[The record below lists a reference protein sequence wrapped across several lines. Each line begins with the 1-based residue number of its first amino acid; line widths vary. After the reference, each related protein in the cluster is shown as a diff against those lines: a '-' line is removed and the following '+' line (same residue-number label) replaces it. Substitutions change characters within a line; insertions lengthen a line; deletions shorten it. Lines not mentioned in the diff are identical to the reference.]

1 MRFVLKG
8 AYSCARIYVSRASSE
23 ALAAAIAD
31 FRSDVHKIT
40 GSTPRLLRK
49 RPLENAVILE
59 IAPEHFP
66 QDAWENCIV
75 RFEKHNIL
83 RIIGSDERGVIFGI
97 YEFIE
102 KYLGVDP
109 LYLWT
114 GTKHPKHN
122 LLQWNNIDINLG
134 NPDFKFRGIFINDE
148 DLLTGWKIGGKR
160 EMDFYP
166 FYSTVIHETTAEMLA
181 ETFVRLRYNMVIPA
195 SFVNI
200 QNPDEEMLVKVFSR
214 RGLFITMHH
223 VEPLGVSAFG
233 FKDYWKKRGK
243 EYPYSYIQSHEQLM
257 EVWRA
262 SITKWKQ
269 YHNIIW
275 QLGLR
280 GIADN
285 PIWATDKS
293 VPDDDKSR
301 ADLINNA
308 IAEQIFLL
316 EEVLGE
322 RPKYMTTTL
331 WYEGSYLNRL
341 GLLKLPDDVCEIYA
355 DNCAGWRMQDD
366 FRNAPC
372 RSGVRRG
379 AYLHQAVILGTHL
392 AQALP
397 PSKIQEVLS
406 EIHAKGANDY
416 VIFNCSNVR
425 EFIFGIGAAAEMTQS
440 LQPFTPE
447 GYLHRWVSRHFSCCQ
462 EKIGELY
469 KRYFNAFEKNENG
482 VAFFTDG
489 LIEWNIHFL
498 LDILEKRLDIF
509 SVKPPE
515 TNPLMQDMFVFIDD
529 AKLRHE
535 TLLRQE
541 TAMRSVLEKAKEC
554 RSRLPKRERSLWYA
568 QMVYPAQL
576 ICSMTAHARL
586 LLEACFALSKND
598 TDGLNRNIDNAIAE
612 LQELKNAIH
621 EYTRGKFRNWYA
633 DCRKINL
640 SALLNRT
647 KALTTK
653 K

>member
-8 AYSCARIYVSRASSE
+8 AHSCARIYVSGVSSE

-31 FRSDVHKIT
+31 FRSDVRKIT
-40 GSTPRLLRK
+40 GFTPRLLQK
-49 RPLENAVILE
+49 CPQENAVILE
-59 IAPEHFP
+59 IAPENFP

-75 RFEKHNIL
+75 RSEKHNIL
-83 RIIGSDERGVIFGI
+83 RIVGSDERGVIFGI

-109 LYLWT
+109 LHLWT
-114 GTKHPKHN
+114 GTPYPRCN
-122 LLQWNNIDINLG
+122 LLVWKKIYIRLI
-134 NPDFKFRGIFINDE
+134 NPDFRFRGIFINDE
-148 DLLTGWKIGGKR
+148 DLLTGWRIGGKR

-181 ETFVRLRYNMVIPA
+181 ETFIRLRYNMVIPA

-200 QNPDEEMLVKVFSR
+200 QNPDEEMLVRVFSR

-233 FKDYWKKRGK
+233 FKAYWKKRGK
-243 EYPYSYIQSHEQLM
+243 EYPYSYIQSHEQLL

-262 SITKWKQ
+262 SAQKWSQ
-269 YHNIIW
+269 YPNVIW

-285 PIWATDKS
+285 PIWATDNS
-293 VPDDDKSR
+293 VPDDDRSR

-308 IAEQIFLL
+308 IAEQISLL

-366 FRNAPC
+366 FRDAPW
-372 RSGVRRG
+372 RYGARRG

-397 PSKIQEVLS
+397 PSKIKEVLS
-406 EIHAKGANDY
+406 DIYAKGANQY

-425 EFIFGIGAAAEMTQS
+425 EFIFGIGAAAEMTRC
-440 LQPFTPE
+440 LRGFTPDE
-447 GYLHRWVSRHFSCCQ
+447 YLHRWTRRHFSCLQ
-462 EKIGELY
+462 ERIAELY
-469 KRYFNAFEKNENG
+469 KRYFNAFEKNEKG
-482 VAFFTDG
+482 VAYFTDG
-489 LIEWNIHFL
+489 LLEWNAHIL

-529 AKLRHE
+529 AKLRHA
-535 TLLRQE
+535 TLLQQE
-541 TAMRSVLEKAKEC
+541 TAMRFVLAEAKEC
-554 RSRLPKRERSLWYA
+554 HSHLPKQERSLWYA

-576 ICSMTAHARL
+576 MCSMTAHNRL
-586 LLEACFALSKND
+586 LLEACFALSRHDAK
-598 TDGLNRNIDNAIAE
+598 GLRSSIDNAIAE
-612 LQELKNAIH
+612 LQKLERAIPK
-621 EYTRGKFRNWYA
+621 YTSGKFRNWYA
-633 DCRKINL
+633 DCRKVNL

-647 KALTTK
+647 KALAKT
-653 K
+653 

>member
-1 MRFVLKG
+1 MRFVLKR
-8 AYSCARIYVSRASSE
+8 ARSCARIYVNRASSE

-31 FRSDVHKIT
+31 FRSDVRKIT
-40 GSTPRLLRK
+40 GATPRLLRK

-75 RFEKHNIL
+75 RSEKRNIL
-83 RIIGSDERGVIFGI
+83 RIVGSDERGVIFGI

-102 KYLGVDP
+102 KFLGVDP
-109 LYLWT
+109 LHLWT
-114 GTKHPKHN
+114 GTPYPKHN
-122 LLQWNNIDINLG
+122 LLQWNKIDIIRC

-148 DLLTGWKIGGKR
+148 DLLTGWKIGGRR

-181 ETFVRLRYNMVIPA
+181 ETFIRLRYNMVIPA

-233 FKDYWKKRGK
+233 FKAYWKKRGK
-243 EYPYSYIQSHEQLM
+243 EYPYSYIQSHEQLL

-262 SITKWKQ
+262 SVTKWKQ

-293 VPDDDKSR
+293 VPDDDQSR

-308 IAEQIFLL
+308 IAEQISLL
-316 EEVLGE
+316 EDVLGE
-322 RPKYMTTTL
+322 RPQYMTTTL

-372 RSGVRRG
+372 RPGVRRG

-397 PSKIQEVLS
+397 PSKMQEILF
-406 EIHAKGANDY
+406 EIHDKGANDY

-425 EFIFGIGAAAEMTQS
+425 EFIFGIGAAAEMTRS
-440 LQPFTPE
+440 LKCFTSDD
-447 GYLHRWVSRHFSCCQ
+447 YLNRWVSRHFSCCRD
-462 EKIGELY
+462 KIEELY
-469 KRYFNAFEKNENG
+469 RRYFLAFEKNQKG
-482 VAFFTDG
+482 VAYFNDG
-489 LIEWNIHFL
+489 LLEWNAHIL

-529 AKLRHE
+529 PNLRHAA
-535 TLLRQE
+535 LLRQE
-541 TAMRSVLEKAKEC
+541 TAMRSVLKAAKEC
-554 RSRLPKRERSLWYA
+554 HRTLPRRERTLWFA

-576 ICSMTAHARL
+576 ICSMAAHDRF
-586 LLEACFALSKND
+586 LLEACFALSRKD
-598 TDGLNRNIDNAIAE
+598 AYLLHRSIDNAIAE
-612 LQELKNAIH
+612 LQKLQRAIP
-621 EYTRGKFRNWYA
+621 EYTSGKFRNWYA
-633 DCRKINL
+633 DCRKVNL

-647 KALTTK
+647 KALP
-653 K
+653 

>member
-1 MRFVLKG
+1 MSFILKD
-8 AYSCARIYVSRASSE
+8 ARSCARIYVNGASSE

-31 FRSDVHKIT
+31 FRSDIRKIT
-40 GSTPRLLRK
+40 GATPRLLRK
-49 RPLENAVILE
+49 CPQENAVILE
-59 IAPEHFP
+59 IAPERFP
-66 QDAWENCIV
+66 KDAWENFTV
-75 RFEKHNIL
+75 SSETRNIL
-83 RIIGSDERGVIFGI
+83 RIVGSDERGVIFGI

-102 KYLGVDP
+102 KFLGVDP
-109 LYLWT
+109 LHLWT
-114 GTKHPKHN
+114 GTPYPKHN
-122 LLQWNNIDINLG
+122 LLQWNKIDIINV

-233 FKDYWKKRGK
+233 FKDYWKKHGK
-243 EYPYSYIQSHEQLM
+243 EYPYSYIQSHEQLL

-293 VPDDDKSR
+293 VPADDKSR
-301 ADLINNA
+301 ADLINRA
-308 IAEQIFLL
+308 IAEQISLL

-322 RPKYMTTTL
+322 RPRYMTTTL
-331 WYEGSYLNRL
+331 WYEGSYLNRQ
-341 GLLKLPDDVCEIYA
+341 GLLKLPDDVIEVYA

-366 FRNAPC
+366 FRDAPI
-372 RSGVRRG
+372 RHDVRRG

-397 PSKIQEVLS
+397 PSKMQEVLS
-406 EIHAKGANDY
+406 EIQAKGANDY
-416 VIFNCSNVR
+416 IIFNCSNVR
-425 EFIFGIGAAAEMTQS
+425 EFIFGIGAAAEMTHCLIS
-440 LQPFTPE
+440 FMPDE
-447 GYLHRWVSRHFSCCQ
+447 YLHRWVSRHFSRCR
-462 EKIGELY
+462 EKIAELY
-469 KRYFNAFEKNENG
+469 KCYFNAFEKNERG

-489 LIEWNIHFL
+489 LLEWNAYIL
-498 LDILEKRLDIF
+498 LDILEKRQDIF
-509 SVKPPE
+509 AVGTPAINE
-515 TNPLMQDMFVFIDD
+515 LMQDMFVFIDD
-529 AKLRHE
+529 PKCRHAA
-535 TLLRQE
+535 LLRQE
-541 TAMRSVLEKAKEC
+541 TAMRSVLEEAKEC
-554 RSRLPKRERSLWYA
+554 HLTLLRQEKSLLYA
-568 QMVYPAQL
+568 QMVYPAML
-576 ICSMTAHARL
+576 ICSMTAHDRL
-586 LLEACFALSKND
+586 LLEACFALSRND
-598 TDGLNRNIDNAIAE
+598 TYTLRKSIDNAIAE
-612 LQELKNAIH
+612 LQELKRAIP
-621 EYTRGKFRNWYA
+621 EYTSGKFRNWYA
-633 DCRKINL
+633 DCRKVNL

-647 KALTTK
+647 KACNIT
-653 K
+653 